1 MSRSYRKV
9 GAYAYC
15 SGTDKKDRTLYHR
28 EERAKVRALLKAQ
41 EKLGTDLEDFPYEEP
56 CEKIVMNKVDRSL
69 QFADKWCWSSDG
81 GAYWREDLSSIR
93 KDFDKELFGM
103 PPLSLLG
110 SWRRRTMAT
119 IWDKYVENRDAKYNK
134 EHPKLRVNV
143 HYVVED
149 PDPFSR
155 LRKRVLGEPLFV
167 EKVKKT
173 LVPYNK
179 AHKIPSYAYEVDGR
193 ITDVYV
199 YKVRG
204 KSPLSGKQY
213 DISDYI
219 VLEAPNTFQR
229 PEELIDWLRTNQE
242 KLILS
247 YFKRCFSK

>member
-15 SGTDKKDRTLYHR
+15 SGSDKKDRTLYHR
-28 EERAKVRALLKAQ
+28 EERAKVRRLLKEQ
-41 EKLGTDLEDFPYEEP
+41 EKYGVSEVDDNFEEPYE
-56 CEKIVMNKVDRSL
+56 KIIMGKVDRSL

-93 KDFDKELFGM
+93 KDFDRELFGM

-110 SWRRRTMAT
+110 SWRRKTMTT

-134 EHPKLRVNV
+134 EHPKLKVNV
-143 HYVVED
+143 HYVVESDD
-149 PDPFSR
+149 PWST
-155 LRKRVLGEPLFV
+155 LRARVLGESYRV
-167 EKVKKT
+167 SKVKTT

-179 AHKIPSYAYEVDGR
+179 AHKIPSYAYEVEGE
-193 ITDVYV
+193 ITNVYV

-213 DISDYI
+213 GISDYI

-229 PEELIDWLRTNQE
+229 PEELVGWLRTNQE
-242 KLILS
+242 KLILG

>member
-15 SGTDKKDRTLYHR
+15 SGSDKKDRILYHR
-28 EERAKVRALLKAQ
+28 EERAKVRRLLKEQ
-41 EKLGTDLEDFPYEEP
+41 EKFGTDEVDDNFEEPYE
-56 CEKIVMNKVDRSL
+56 KIIMDKVDRSL

-93 KDFDKELFGM
+93 KDFDKVLFGM
-103 PPLSLLG
+103 PPTSLLG
-110 SWRRRTMAT
+110 SWRRRTMTT
-119 IWDKYVENRDAKYNK
+119 IWDNYVENRDAKYNK

-179 AHKIPSYAYEVDGR
+179 AHKIPSHAYEVDGE
-193 ITDVYV
+193 ITDVYI

-204 KSPLSGKQY
+204 KRQLSGKQY
-213 DISDYI
+213 TVSDYAI
-219 VLEAPNTFQR
+219 MTAPNTFQR
-229 PEELIDWLRTNQE
+229 PEELVAWLRANQN
-242 KLILS
+242 KIILG

>member
-15 SGTDKKDRTLYHR
+15 SGTDKRDRTLYHR
-28 EERAKVRALLKAQ
+28 EERAKVRDLLKAQ
-41 EKLGTDLEDFPYEEP
+41 EKLGTDVGDLLYEEP

-93 KDFDKELFGM
+93 KDFDKELFGI

-110 SWRRRTMAT
+110 SWRRRTIAT
-119 IWDKYVENRDAKYNK
+119 LWDKYVENRDAKYNK
-134 EHPKLRVNV
+134 EHPQLMVSVRYLVESDDPYFKLRA
-143 HYVVED
+143 
-149 PDPFSR
+149 
-155 LRKRVLGEPLFV
+155 RVLGESCYV

-173 LVPYNK
+173 FVPYNK
-179 AHKIPSYAYEVDGR
+179 AHKIPPHAYEVDGK
-193 ITDVYV
+193 IADVYI

-204 KSPLSGKQY
+204 KGPLSGKQY
-213 DISDYI
+213 SVADYAI
-219 VLEAPNTFQR
+219 MTAPNTFQR

>member
-41 EKLGTDLEDFPYEEP
+41 EKLGTDVGDLLYEEP

-81 GAYWREDLSSIR
+81 GAYWREDLPSIR
-93 KDFDKELFGM
+93 KDFDKALFGI
-103 PPLSLLG
+103 PPVSLLG
-110 SWRRRTMAT
+110 SWRKRTIST
-119 IWDKYVENRDAKYNK
+119 IWDNYIENRDAKYNK
-134 EHPKLRVNV
+134 EHPQLKINV
-143 HYVVED
+143 HYVVESDD
-149 PDPFSR
+149 PYFK
-155 LRKRVLGEPLFV
+155 LRARVLGESCYV

-179 AHKIPSYAYEVDGR
+179 AHKIPPHAYEVDGK
-193 ITDVYV
+193 ITDVYI

-204 KSPLSGKQY
+204 KGPLSGKQY
-213 DISDYI
+213 SVTDYAI
-219 VLEAPNTFQR
+219 MTAPNTFQR
-229 PEELIDWLRTNQE
+229 PEELIAWLRTNQE
-242 KLILS
+242 KIILR
-247 YFKRCFSK
+247 YFRRCFSK